1 MKKQNI
7 EIVPLKYVARKK
19 SHNMAALY
27 ESYKSDMQRIFISV
41 DTRKDTADFM
51 QFKSKLDKH
60 DFIFLKFKKPN
71 IRKIVDA
78 VKKGKHIFL
87 VVPHYVQRSVARE
100 LEEMLED
107 LA

>member
-41 DTRKDTADFM
+41 DTRKD
-51 QFKSKLDKH
+51 
-60 DFIFLKFKKPN
+60 
-71 IRKIVDA
+71 
-78 VKKGKHIFL
+78 
-87 VVPHYVQRSVARE
+87 
-100 LEEMLED
+100 
-107 LA
+107 